1 MKSLFASALMASY
14 AAANSDYFAILVA
27 GSSGF
32 WNYRHQADIHHAY
45 NIMIENGIPAENI
58 VVFAVDD
65 IANNPSNPFPG
76 QIFNKPDGENV
87 YNPKI
92 IDYKGIDVTPEK
104 FLAVLTGNGE
114 AAGGKTLKTG
124 PKSKIFVNF
133 SDHGAPGLIA
143 FPYSYLYAD
152 AL

>member
-1 MKSLFASALMASY
+1 
-14 AAANSDYFAILVA
+14 
-27 GSSGF
+27 
-32 WNYRHQADIHHAY
+32 
-45 NIMIENGIPAENI
+45 
-58 VVFAVDD
+58 
-65 IANNPSNPFPG
+65 
-76 QIFNKPDGENV
+76 
-87 YNPKI
+87 
-92 IDYKGIDVTPEK
+92 
-104 FLAVLTGNGE
+104 LTGNGE